1 MIGITFGSDI
11 LETPPSFRMSAG
23 TRSRAMTAQAWKKSN
38 DWKSS
43 QPLIQEARNLENIL
57 KGVFDF

>member
-23 TRSRAMTAQAWKKSN
+23 TRSRAMTAQAWKKVTIEN
-38 DWKSS
+38 H
-43 QPLIQEARNLENIL
+43 RNLQFKKPGI
-57 KGVFDF
+57 